1 MYLKHKHEKQAG
13 IESSAEVQEA
23 KQDEIQGGMFLEIMA
38 THFMACLFIQ
48 KSLNRFSGTINR
60 FFMKL
65 VQFSINCECDLNP
78 S

>member
-48 KSLNRFSGTINR
+48 KGFKQILWNYKQILYEVSSVLY
-60 FFMKL
+60 KL
-65 VQFSINCECDLNP
+65 
-78 S
+78 